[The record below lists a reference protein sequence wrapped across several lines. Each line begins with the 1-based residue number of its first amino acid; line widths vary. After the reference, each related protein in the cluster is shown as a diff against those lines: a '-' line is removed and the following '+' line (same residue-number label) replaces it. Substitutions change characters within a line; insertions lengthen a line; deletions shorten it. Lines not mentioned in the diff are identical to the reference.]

1 MAQIADIT
9 NELLSHAKPDI
20 VAKTG
25 QPSKTNCVIDQQ
37 VLLRCQS
44 RVKELLSR
52 FPLYPEI
59 QLEESNQNS

>member
-1 MAQIADIT
+1 M
-9 NELLSHAKPDI
+9 SKPDI

-25 QPSKTNCVIDQQ
+25 APSKAQAVTDKKVLDQAHI
-37 VLLRCQS
+37 

-59 QLEESNQNS
+59 EIG